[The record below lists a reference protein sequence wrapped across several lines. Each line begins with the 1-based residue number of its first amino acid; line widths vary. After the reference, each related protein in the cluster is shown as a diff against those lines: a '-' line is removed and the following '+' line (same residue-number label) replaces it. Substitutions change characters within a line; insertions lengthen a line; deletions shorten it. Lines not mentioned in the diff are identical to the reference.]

1 MQFQEFKIDN
11 LEQFPKE
18 LESLLAEQLET
29 IDSITNQDKNSYEG
43 LLKPLQDLDEELGC
57 FFTPLSHLNSV
68 NNSKETQKAYEESL
82 PLLSKFGTEISQNK
96 ELYLKIKS
104 LKAYDEEST
113 KVIQNHL
120 QDFHLSGVDLDEE
133 SKKRLEEIS
142 MRLSQLSNEFSQNL
156 LDGTNEYELIVT
168 DFEDVK
174 ELPQSDLEAAK
185 EEQDGKIVY
194 KFTLQMPSY
203 IAYMTYGSNR
213 ELRAK
218 LSKAYSTR
226 APQNEQVIDEILSL
240 RDEKAKILGFENYAQ
255 LSLEK
260 KDAPDTKAVLV
271 VIESLTL

>member
-1 MQFQEFKIDN
+1 MFANIEIKDIENFPKKLDDLLKTQKQNIQNLIDN
-11 LEQFPKE
+11 PSNEFD
-18 LESLLAEQLET
+18 T
-29 IDSITNQDKNSYEG
+29 I
-43 LLKPLQDLDEELGC
+43 LKPMQEMDEELGL

-68 NNSKETQKAYEESL
+68 LNSKETQKAYEESL

-174 ELPQSDLEAAK
+174 DKARVVGLDEIEAEDWTLNISRYVLPPIGEDIPPLDEAIADFK
-185 EEQDGKIVY
+185 EALSRVRDAEEQ
-194 KFTLQMPSY
+194 L
-203 IAYMTYGSNR
+203 R
-213 ELRAK
+213 EVMQSGGWLDK
-218 LSKAYSTR
+218 
-226 APQNEQVIDEILSL
+226 
-240 RDEKAKILGFENYAQ
+240 
-255 LSLEK
+255 
-260 KDAPDTKAVLV
+260 
-271 VIESLTL
+271 